1 LSIFSFFLKKFISG
15 LLVVFGVSAL
25 VFFLF
30 NVLPGDPARMMLGQR
45 ADVQSVQSINREL
58 GLDQPPLKRF
68 ALYINDLSPVCLL
81 SQNPQSSIFA
91 DELKYG
97 NTTQL
102 VSFGERSIFI
112 KTPYLRRSYQ
122 SNRLVGEILIDSLKG
137 TFILSIAALLLASL
151 IGIPLGVISAVRKNG
166 LVDHAIGMLAAF
178 GMALPSFFAA
188 VIIAWLF
195 GFVLSDYTGLE
206 MTGSLYRVDPF
217 IGPVMEWKNLILP
230 AITLGIRPLSVII
243 QLTRSSMLEVL
254 SLDFVRTAKAKG
266 LESRVVLYRH
276 ALRNAL
282 NPVLTA
288 VSGWFGSL
296 LAGAVFIEYVFNW
309 KGIGKIT
316 VDSLESYDLPV
327 VMGAVLMVSCFFILI
342 NIAVDLLYGVLDP
355 RVRRST

>member
-1 LSIFSFFLKKFISG
+1 
-15 LLVVFGVSAL
+15 
-25 VFFLF
+25 
-30 NVLPGDPARMMLGQR
+30 
-45 ADVQSVQSINREL
+45 
-58 GLDQPPLKRF
+58 
-68 ALYINDLSPVCLL
+68 LL

-195 GFVLSDYTGLE
+195 GFVL
-206 MTGSLYRVDPF
+206 
-217 IGPVMEWKNLILP
+217 I
-230 AITLGIRPLSVII
+230 
-243 QLTRSSMLEVL
+243 RSS
-254 SLDFVRTAKAKG
+254 
-266 LESRVVLYRH
+266 
-276 ALRNAL
+276 
-282 NPVLTA
+282 
-288 VSGWFGSL
+288 
-296 LAGAVFIEYVFNW
+296 
-309 KGIGKIT
+309 
-316 VDSLESYDLPV
+316 
-327 VMGAVLMVSCFFILI
+327 
-342 NIAVDLLYGVLDP
+342 DP
-355 RVRRST
+355 